1 MTQQL
6 GLGAGCGRWLRLWV
20 ALWSGMHVFCTG
32 KTFDDCCVK
41 LLHLPAQ
48 HLFLLFVFTAEM
60 SPADVMVN

>member
-1 MTQQL
+1 M
-6 GLGAGCGRWLRLWV
+6 R
-20 ALWSGMHVFCTG
+20 VFCIG
-32 KTFDDCCVK
+32 KIFDDCYVK